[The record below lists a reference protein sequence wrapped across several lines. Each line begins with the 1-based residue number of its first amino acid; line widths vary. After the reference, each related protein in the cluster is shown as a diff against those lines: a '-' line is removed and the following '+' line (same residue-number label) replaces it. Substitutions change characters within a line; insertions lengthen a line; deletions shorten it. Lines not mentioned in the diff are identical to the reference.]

1 MSTTID
7 TISRARSARPT
18 FYPSWRPVAWAVALF
33 DLLLAWQDR
42 ASARAHLAAMSD
54 AELKD
59 VGLSR
64 ADVMPE
70 VVKPFW
76 YS

>member
-1 MSTTID
+1 
-7 TISRARSARPT
+7 
-18 FYPSWRPVAWAVALF
+18 LF